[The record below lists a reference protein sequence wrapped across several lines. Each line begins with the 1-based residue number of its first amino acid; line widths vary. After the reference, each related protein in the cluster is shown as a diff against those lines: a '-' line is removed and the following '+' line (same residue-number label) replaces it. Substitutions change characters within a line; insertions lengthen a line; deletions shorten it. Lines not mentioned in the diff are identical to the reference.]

1 MRQAATMLQPRIKTG
16 RNDDAGSENERRQC
30 NERRLVKLGVPIDL
44 NERRVNI
51 ERRLFNLDTRCF
63 SSWLGGERD
72 VIPGGCPHPEPLVAL
87 SRPVGGS
94 ARQRPD

>member
-1 MRQAATMLQPRIKTG
+1 MMTQEAK
-16 RNDDAGSENERRQC
+16 NERRQC

-63 SSWLGGERD
+63 SSWLGGANATSSRA
-72 VIPGGCPHPEPLVAL
+72 GCPHPEPLGGAQPT
-87 SRPVGGS
+87 SRWIS
-94 ARQRPD
+94 QAEA